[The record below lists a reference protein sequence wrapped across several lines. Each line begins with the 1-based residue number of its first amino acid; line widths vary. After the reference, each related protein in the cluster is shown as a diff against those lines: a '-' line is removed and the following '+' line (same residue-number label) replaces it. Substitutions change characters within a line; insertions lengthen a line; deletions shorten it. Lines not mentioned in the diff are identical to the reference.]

1 MATIETIQLVGYA
14 ISIIVCTV
22 LAAFFLRKFLNKR
35 LKASLWWVLGFSLL
49 ACGIAAMAVG
59 AFYGV
64 HIIFVIAFAFV
75 AASTAFLYYA
85 ASLLFLGKESF
96 FREKFTVILFLVS
109 FVLFVLP
116 VYSIFKEYVTTMR
129 SPTMTLFAVAFL
141 VIAVLF
147 NRTAAKLSEEYLCK
161 VSGALQSLAWWV
173 AAVWSLYIASLWGSI
188 TAAGFVFVLSSF
200 EFVLLWYG
208 CKGGDNMDREDHKDA
223 GEVYYQEING
233 VENKVKLEAHA
244 AQERLNDSMK
254 ILGDTLLLLR
264 IEEEK
269 TLTREEIMDRASKM
283 GIERDL
289 RDEVCKLA
297 VDILERKKGPTKKE
311 VMALTSETGKEDHLV
326 KDVTKFLD
334 DIYEQRKDYTR
345 EEMVVRASEI
355 GIKEERLVERVA
367 ELTKTTLELVRNFYR
382 LLLYGGSVPYQTDG
396 GNEEPLSGGV
406 DKIPYARLGEKAAT
420 TYTNVS
426 QHATKIIAILA
437 RTRESTDRDMI
448 KSCCDLVI
456 DICSLENNA
465 VTEYK
470 WKGLPDDEHP
480 GGMIGYTYNV
490 LNAIDKKPIDKK
502 PDLLKQ
508 NEYAQDFRDTFQ
520 EKADELFEKTETLR
534 VNATNLVRSLPRP
547 PETPTEEQAE
557 LASSYLSVT
566 ISLLDDASKLLSDAS
581 EFIRGKTSSI
591 SSTD

>member
-254 ILGDTLLLLR
+254 ILGDTLLLL
-264 IEEEK
+264 
-269 TLTREEIMDRASKM
+269 
-283 GIERDL
+283 
-289 RDEVCKLA
+289 
-297 VDILERKKGPTKKE
+297 
-311 VMALTSETGKEDHLV
+311 
-326 KDVTKFLD
+326 
-334 DIYEQRKDYTR
+334 
-345 EEMVVRASEI
+345 
-355 GIKEERLVERVA
+355 
-367 ELTKTTLELVRNFYR
+367 
-382 LLLYGGSVPYQTDG
+382 
-396 GNEEPLSGGV
+396 
-406 DKIPYARLGEKAAT
+406 
-420 TYTNVS
+420 
-426 QHATKIIAILA
+426 
-437 RTRESTDRDMI
+437 
-448 KSCCDLVI
+448 
-456 DICSLENNA
+456 
-465 VTEYK
+465 
-470 WKGLPDDEHP
+470 
-480 GGMIGYTYNV
+480 
-490 LNAIDKKPIDKK
+490 
-502 PDLLKQ
+502 
-508 NEYAQDFRDTFQ
+508 
-520 EKADELFEKTETLR
+520 
-534 VNATNLVRSLPRP
+534 
-547 PETPTEEQAE
+547 
-557 LASSYLSVT
+557 
-566 ISLLDDASKLLSDAS
+566 
-581 EFIRGKTSSI
+581 
-591 SSTD
+591 

>member
-1 MATIETIQLVGYA
+1 METIETIQLVGYV

-22 LAAFFLRKFLNKR
+22 LAVFFLRKFLNKR
-35 LKASLWWVLGFSLL
+35 LRASLWWAAGFSSL
-49 ACGIAAMAVG
+49 ACGILAAAVG

-64 HIIFVIAFAFV
+64 HTILVIAFVFV
-75 AASTAFLYYA
+75 AASVAFLYYA
-85 ASLLFLGKESF
+85 ASLLFLDRGSF

-116 VYSIFKEYVTTMR
+116 VYFLFEKYVTTMR

-161 VSGALQSLAWWV
+161 ILGALQSLAWWV
-173 AAVWSLYIASLWGSI
+173 AAVWSLYIASLWGSV

-208 CKGGDNMDREDHKDA
+208 CRGGDTINGEGNEEA
-223 GEVYYQEING
+223 GEVYSHEING

-244 AQERLNDSMK
+244 ARERLNDSMK
-254 ILGDTLLLLR
+254 ILGDTLLMVR
-264 IEEEK
+264 IEEEES
-269 TLTREEIMDRASKM
+269 LTREQVMDRASEI
-283 GIERDL
+283 GIEDHL
-289 RDEVCKLA
+289 VKDVCELA
-297 VDILERKKGPTKKE
+297 VGILERKKGLTKKE
-311 VMALTSETGKEDHLV
+311 VMTHASEIGIEDHLV
-326 KDVTKFLD
+326 KDVTKFWD

-345 EEMVVRASEI
+345 EEMVARASEI
-355 GIKEERLVERVA
+355 GIKEERLVECVA
-367 ELTKTTLELVRNFYR
+367 ELTETTLELVRNIYR
-382 LLLYGGSVPYQTDG
+382 RSVPFQTDG
-396 GNEEPLSGGV
+396 GNRVPLSGGI
-406 DKIPYARLGEKAAT
+406 DKIPYAKIGEKAVT

-456 DICSLENNA
+456 DICRLENSA

-480 GGMIGYTYNV
+480 GGMIGYTYNI
-490 LNAIDKKPIDKK
+490 LNAIDKKPY
-502 PDLLKQ
+502 LLFAQESTPK
-508 NEYAQDFRDTFQ
+508 YAQDFRDTFQ
-520 EKADELFEKTETLR
+520 EDADELFGKTKKLR
-534 VNATNLVRSLPRP
+534 TDANNLVSSLPPP

-557 LASSYLSVT
+557 LASSYLCKT
-566 ISLLDDASKLLSDAS
+566 IVLLDEASELLSDAS
-581 EFIRGKTSSI
+581 EFVSGKTSSI

>member
-1 MATIETIQLVGYA
+1 METIETIQLVGYV

-22 LAAFFLRKFLNKR
+22 LAVFFLRKFLNKR
-35 LKASLWWVLGFSLL
+35 LRASLWWAAGFSSL
-49 ACGIAAMAVG
+49 ACGILAAAVG

-64 HIIFVIAFAFV
+64 HTILVIAFVFV
-75 AASTAFLYYA
+75 AASVAFLYYA
-85 ASLLFLGKESF
+85 ASLLFLDRGSF

-116 VYSIFKEYVTTMR
+116 VYFLFEKYVTTMR
-129 SPTMTLFAVAFL
+129 SPTMTLFVIAFL

-161 VSGALQSLAWWV
+161 ILGALQSLAWWV
-173 AAVWSLYIASLWGSI
+173 AAVWSLYIASLWGSV

-208 CKGGDNMDREDHKDA
+208 CKGGDNMDRKDHEDA

-233 VENKVKLEAHA
+233 VENKVNLEAHA
-244 AQERLNDSMK
+244 AQERLDDSMK
-254 ILGDTLLLLR
+254 ILGDTLLLVR

-269 TLTREEIMDRASKM
+269 TLTREEIMNRASKI
-283 GIERDL
+283 GIEGNL
-289 RDEVCKLA
+289 RDEVCNLA
-297 VDILERKKGPTKKE
+297 VDILEHKKGPTKKE
-311 VMALTSETGKEDHLV
+311 VMALTSETEKEDHLA
-326 KDVTKFLD
+326 KDVTRFLD

-355 GIKEERLVERVA
+355 GIKEKRLVECVA
-367 ELTKTTLELVRNFYR
+367 ELTKTTLELVRSFYR
-382 LLLYGGSVPYQTDG
+382 LLLYGDRVPYQTDG

-406 DKIPYARLGEKAAT
+406 DKIPYAQMGEKAVT
-420 TYTNVS
+420 SYTNVS

-508 NEYAQDFRDTFQ
+508 NKYAQDFRDTFQ
-520 EKADELFEKTETLR
+520 EGADELFEKTETLR
-534 VNATNLVRSLPRP
+534 TNTNNLVSSLPPP
-547 PETPTEEQAE
+547 PETPTEEQAG
-557 LASSYLSVT
+557 LASSYLSDTVF
-566 ISLLDDASKLLSDAS
+566 LLDDASKLLSDAS
-581 EFIRGKTSSI
+581 EFVSGKTSSI
-591 SSTD
+591 SSID